1 LKRQSRGKGLRA
13 LGQAA
18 ALVAAALAVC
28 AAPLQAQAQQFEL
41 ASIDGPMLRGTLAGA
56 EDTVPA
62 PTVAAPPAL
71 TTAVLKAYIAR
82 RLGQKGF
89 DMFGN
94 APQPSPAPRQLT
106 SAMVTAYAN
115 VHFENAAL
123 NAIDNAATAVPLGE
137 TFTFEP
143 TSKATI
149 RNVTSSSI
157 TDSVLARYIARGYVP
172 TVKRVQTANHER
184 RCLSMAIYNEAR
196 GESDNGQWAVA
207 NVIINRA
214 MSKRFPSTMCGV
226 VYQNADEGRY
236 RCQFTFACDGR
247 AERIAEPAAWAK
259 AKRIAAAAF
268 AEFQRGKR
276 PGIVPR
282 SALYYH
288 TRAVSPD
295 WAGFREVAEIG
306 AHVFYA
312 PM

>member
-1 LKRQSRGKGLRA
+1 M
-13 LGQAA
+13 A

-28 AAPLQAQAQQFEL
+28 AAPLQVQAQQFQL
-41 ASIDGPMLRGTLAGA
+41 ASIDAPFLSDTVAGA
-56 EDTVPA
+56 EDAVSAPA
-62 PTVAAPPAL
+62 VAATPAL
-71 TTAVLKAYIAR
+71 TTEVLKAYIAR

-94 APQPSPAPRQLT
+94 PPQPAPEPRQLT

-123 NAIDNAATAVPLGE
+123 SAINNAATTVPLGE

-157 TDSVLARYIARGYVP
+157 TDGALARYVERGYTP
-172 TVKRVQTANHER
+172 TVKRVQIANHER
-184 RCLSMAIYNEAR
+184 RCLSTAIYNEAR
-196 GESDNGQWAVA
+196 GESEDGQWAVA

-259 AKRIAAAAF
+259 ARRIAAAAF

-276 PGIVPR
+276 PGVVPR

-295 WAGFREVAEIG
+295 WEGFREVAEIG
-306 AHVFYA
+306 AHIFYA

>member
-1 LKRQSRGKGLRA
+1 LRA
-13 LGQAA
+13 LGQVA
-18 ALVAAALAVC
+18 ALLAAALAVC
-28 AAPLQAQAQQFEL
+28 AAPLQAQAQQLEV
-41 ASIDGPMLRGTLAGA
+41 ASLDGPILPDTLAGA
-56 EDTVPA
+56 EATPLLPA
-62 PTVAAPPAL
+62 TAAAPVL

-89 DMFGN
+89 DRFGN
-94 APQPSPAPRQLT
+94 PPQPSPEPRQLT

-123 NAIDNAATAVPLGE
+123 AAINSAATAVPLGE

-149 RNVTSSSI
+149 RNLTSSI
-157 TDSVLARYIARGYVP
+157 TSSLLSRYIERGYIP
-172 TVKRVQTANHER
+172 TPKRVEIAQHER

-196 GESDNGQWAVA
+196 GESEDGQWAVA

-214 MSKRFPSTMCGV
+214 MSPRFPSTMCGV

-259 AKRIAAAAF
+259 ARRIAAAAY

-276 PGIVPR
+276 PGVVPR

-295 WAGFREVAEIG
+295 WGGFREVAEIG
-306 AHVFYA
+306 AHIFYA